1 MNLYQSATQLFYQL
15 SLIFFWPVC
24 VSLLVLFSWSLAD
37 LGAMLVQSWRRQ
49 REPRTD
55 LAGLGDR
62 LDEYFVSGQ
71 ALTGLSPRLARFWS
85 RVEPQLGRTM
95 SSKSFDLWLEEILQ
109 EEELAIANRLD
120 RTRAMVR
127 LGPMLG
133 LAGTIIPLGPALQS
147 LLTGQMTEMVNHLV
161 IGFGAVVSGLVLSG
175 IAYVITLFRE
185 RWARV
190 DVKEMENL
198 AELLLRAKAGSG
210 LTTQNLSSQDKDWT
224 HASAE

>member
-1 MNLYQSATQLFYQL
+1 MNLYHSATQLFYQL
-15 SLIFFWPVC
+15 SLLFFWPVC
-24 VSLLVLFSWSLAD
+24 ISLLLLFCWSLID
-37 LGAMLVQSWRRQ
+37 LGAMLFQSWRRR

-62 LDEYFVSGQ
+62 LDEYFDSGR
-71 ALTGLSPRLARFWS
+71 ALAGLSPTLRRFWA
-85 RVEPQLGRTM
+85 RVEPELGRTM

-109 EEELAIANRLD
+109 DEELAVANRLD

-147 LLTGQMTEMVNHLV
+147 LLTGQMAEMVSHLV

-175 IAYVITLFRE
+175 IAYVITLVRE

-198 AELLLRAKAGSG
+198 AELLLRAKSAS
-210 LTTQNLSSQDKDWT
+210 LTEPPREWT
-224 HASAE
+224 HAPAE

>member
-1 MNLYQSATQLFYQL
+1 
-15 SLIFFWPVC
+15 
-24 VSLLVLFSWSLAD
+24 
-37 LGAMLVQSWRRQ
+37 
-49 REPRTD
+49 
-55 LAGLGDR
+55 
-62 LDEYFVSGQ
+62 
-71 ALTGLSPRLARFWS
+71 
-85 RVEPQLGRTM
+85 M
-95 SSKSFDLWLEEILQ
+95 SSKSFDLWLEEKLQ

-147 LLTGQMTEMVNHLV
+147 LLTGQMTEMANHLV

-210 LTTQNLSSQDKDWT
+210 LTPQNKDWT

>member
-1 MNLYQSATQLFYQL
+1 M
-15 SLIFFWPVC
+15 FWPVC
-24 VSLLVLFSWSLAD
+24 LSLLVLFSWSLVD
-37 LGAMLVQSWRRQ
+37 LGAMLFQSWQ
-49 REPRTD
+49 RKRERRTD

-62 LDEYFVSGQ
+62 LDEYFECGS
-71 ALTGLSPRLARFWS
+71 ALTGLSPRLARFWA
-85 RVEPQLGRTM
+85 RVEPNLGRTM
-95 SSKSFDLWLEEILQ
+95 SSKSFDLWLEELLQ
-109 EEELAIANRLD
+109 EEELKIANNLD

-147 LLTGQMTEMVNHLV
+147 LLTGQMAEMVNHLV

-198 AELLLRAKAGSG
+198 AELLLRAKAGS
-210 LTTQNLSSQDKDWT
+210 LTPDPKDWT

>member
-24 VSLLVLFSWSLAD
+24 IGLLVLFTWSLVD
-37 LGAMLVQSWRRQ
+37 LGAVAFQLWFRRKQ
-49 REPRTD
+49 PRTD

-62 LDEYFVSGQ
+62 LDHYFETGKR
-71 ALTGLSPRLARFWS
+71 LTGLSPSLERFWN
-85 RVEPQLGRTM
+85 RVEPDLARNM
-95 SSKSFDLWLEEILQ
+95 SAKSFDLWLEEMLQ
-109 EEELAIANRLD
+109 EQELAVANRLD

-147 LLTGQMTEMVNHLV
+147 LLTGQMAEMVNHLV

-175 IAYVITLFRE
+175 IAYVITLVRE

-190 DVKEMENL
+190 EVKEMENL
-198 AELLLRAKAGSG
+198 VELLLRAKADNTDGQPSRMAG
-210 LTTQNLSSQDKDWT
+210 EWDRAAT
-224 HASAE
+224 E

>member
-15 SLIFFWPVC
+15 SLLFFWPVC
-24 VSLLVLFSWSLAD
+24 IALLGLFSWSLID
-37 LGAMLVQSWRRQ
+37 LGAMLFQSWQRS

-62 LDEYFVSGQ
+62 LDEYFELGRPL
-71 ALTGLSPRLARFWS
+71 AGLSPRLARFWS
-85 RVEPQLGRTM
+85 RIEPHLGRTL

-109 EEELAIANRLD
+109 EEELAVANRLD

-147 LLTGQMTEMVNHLV
+147 LLTGQMSEMVSHLV

-175 IAYVITLFRE
+175 IAYVITLVRE

-198 AELLLRAKAGSG
+198 AELLLRAKAGS
-210 LTTQNLSSQDKDWT
+210 LTPPSKEWT
-224 HASAE
+224 NAPTE